1 MPSRIVNAA
10 TSSRGSI
17 SHAGSVRFPVHNISN
32 VTRHQSSGVLERK
45 LTDLVTK
52 HLMAAHLSLDLK
64 QVEEPEV
71 GQLYQQVSSLKTMS

>member
-17 SHAGSVRFPVHNISN
+17 SYAGRVQFLVYNISN
-32 VTRHQSSGVLERK
+32 AVRHQSSGVLERK

-52 HLMAAHLSLDLK
+52 QLMAAHLSLDLK

-71 GQLYQQVSSLKTMS
+71 GQLYQQVPALKTMS